1 MISAKTDTPATKW
14 LYAQW
19 TRRQGIIFP
28 LVLREGEDVAVG
40 IREPGDF
47 SAAWSGPY
55 SIFALFQERIA
66 FELRSLARHLCYGAV
81 DVFDLPA
88 EYGEGCRG
96 ELADTN
102 DANHDAVRIH
112 HDGEGVVADES
123 QAELLFVEKP
133 SACRVF
139 GGDKGDEGILG
150 DHALTSLGSQF
161 SLIRDAWAG

>member
-1 MISAKTDTPATKW
+1 MISVKTDTPATKW
-14 LYAQW
+14 PLHAQW
-19 TRRQGIIFP
+19 IRRQGIIFP

-96 ELADTN
+96 VLADTN

-123 QAELLFVEKP
+123 GELLGDIPAGV
-133 SACRVF
+133 SCGHC
-139 GGDKGDEGILG
+139 GGRGDAAGVSECG
-150 DHALTSLGSQF
+150 DGC
-161 SLIRDAWAG
+161 G